1 VSDPFRETH
10 PHVRGFD
17 RVAELYERARPGY
30 PPAAVRFLAGRLG
43 LGRGRTVV
51 ELGSGTGKFTRALV
65 PTGAAIVAV
74 DPTPGMRA
82 VFARVLPAIPVLPG
96 TAERI
101 PAPDGLADA
110 VVAAQ
115 AFHWFRG
122 RRALREIARVLR
134 PGGGLGLVW
143 NTRDD
148 RDEVWRRI
156 SELRESVRRGGAP
169 SGERHWRSWFRGGG
183 APFRPVRERRFR
195 HVQRL
200 RPERI
205 VERVLSVSAVAVLP
219 PAARRDV
226 ARRVRAIVA
235 ESGDRAADGTV
246 LLPYWTEVYWTT
258 RR

>member
-1 VSDPFRETH
+1 MSDPFRETH

-17 RVAELYERARPGY
+17 RVAEMYERARPGY
-30 PPAAVRFLAGRLG
+30 PPAAVRFLAGRLD
-43 LGRGRTVV
+43 LHRGRTVV
-51 ELGSGTGKFTRALV
+51 DLGCGTGKFTRALL

-82 VFARVLPAIPVLPG
+82 VFERVLPSVAVLPG

-101 PAPDGLADA
+101 PAPDGIADA

-134 PGGGLGLVW
+134 PGGRLGLVW

-148 RDEVWRRI
+148 RHEIWRRI
-156 SELRESVRRGGAP
+156 SDLRESVRRGGAP
-169 SGERHWRSWFRGGG
+169 AGENRWRSWFRGGG
-183 APFRPVRERRFR
+183 GPFGPVGERRFR
-195 HVQRL
+195 HFQRL
-200 RPERI
+200 RPEQI

-219 PAARRDV
+219 PSARRSV
-226 ARRVRAIVA
+226 ARRVRAIVR
-235 ESGDRAADGTV
+235 ESGRRLADGTV
-246 LLPYWTEVYWTT
+246 PLPYWTEVYWTT

>member
-1 VSDPFRETH
+1 MRDPFRETH

-30 PPAAVRFLAGRLG
+30 PPAAVRFLAQRLG
-43 LGRGRTVV
+43 LGPGRTVV

-82 VFARVLPAIPVLPG
+82 VFERVLPSIAVLPG

-101 PAPDGLADA
+101 PAPDRFADA

-134 PGGGLGLVW
+134 SGGRLGLVW

-148 RDEVWRRI
+148 RHEIWRGI

-169 SGERHWRSWFRGGG
+169 SGERRWRSWFRGDRV
-183 APFRPVRERRFR
+183 PFGPVRERRFR
-195 HVQRL
+195 HHQRL
-200 RPERI
+200 RPEQI
-205 VERVLSVSAVAVLP
+205 VERVLSVSAVAVRP
-219 PAARRDV
+219 PAVRREV
-226 ARRVRAIVA
+226 ARRVRALVA
-235 ESGDRAADGTV
+235 VSGDRAADGTV
-246 LLPYWTEVYWTT
+246 SLPYWTEVFWAV